1 MASLLAPGDRLRD
14 YEVIAPLPSG
24 GMAKLYLARRSG
36 VGGFSQ
42 QVALKLVRPELVAD
56 HGMLE
61 LFLDEA
67 RLAARVV
74 HPNVVRV
81 HEVGEERGNYFIA
94 MEYVEGASLAEFLE
108 GLRTRRLRL
117 RRRLCVW
124 LATQVAEALHA
135 THEAKAENGAP
146 LDIVHRD
153 VSPQNVLI
161 GDSGHVKLI
170 DFGVASSRTS
180 ENPLETGPFLLGKLR
195 YAAPERLKLEPTD
208 RRADVY
214 ALGVMLWEMLTAR
227 SFLRCR
233 HLEDP
238 YDWAIRENPPPPSKY
253 APHIPSLLDAVVLKA
268 IHPDPGLRY
277 QSALRFRRALL
288 RADPSAARVDAARIA
303 TLMELALGDE
313 FGRRQA
319 AGALQYNSFVEE
331 LAPESR
337 PPPAADLAR
346 PARAS
351 ARSVPP
357 RQASILPPP
366 PLPSLP
372 APSAQPGVRMASWRP
387 ERKTLYSTLLGL
399 LAGLAIGGTLLSLS
413 PKPADVAP
421 RSEPIQLRR
430 ALSGASAQPEP
441 HATGQRQAVVPERHD
456 AGKRASAAPLAHE
469 AKLRAHQRGRPVA
482 QRAQAKPRR
491 AARPR
496 ALH

>member
-24 GMAKLYLARRSG
+24 GMAKLYLARRGG

-42 QVALKLVRPELVAD
+42 RVALKLVRPELVAD
-56 HGMLE
+56 QGMLE

-94 MEYVEGASLAEFLE
+94 MEYVEGMSLAEFLA
-108 GLRTRRLRL
+108 GLRARRLRL
-117 RRRLCVW
+117 RRKLCVW

-170 DFGVASSRTS
+170 DFGVASSRAS
-180 ENPLETGPFLLGKLR
+180 ENPLETGPFMLGKLR

-214 ALGVMLWEMLTAR
+214 ALGVMLWEMLTSR

-233 HLEDP
+233 HVEDP

-253 APHIPSLLDAVVLKA
+253 APNIPSLLDAVVLKA
-268 IHPDPGLRY
+268 IHPDPDLRY
-277 QSALRFRRALL
+277 QSALRLRRALL

-303 TLMELALGDE
+303 ALMELAGGAE
-313 FGRRQA
+313 AVQRH
-319 AGALQYNSFVEE
+319 AGNVTQYNSFVEE
-331 LAPESR
+331 LVGAPADARTEPGAEPVRPGRARTRSLPPGQASIW
-337 PPPAADLAR
+337 PPPLEGPSLLPGAASV
-346 PARAS
+346 PARA
-351 ARSVPP
+351 P
-357 RQASILPPP
+357 
-366 PLPSLP
+366 
-372 APSAQPGVRMASWRP
+372 SWRP
-387 ERKTLYSTLLGL
+387 ERRTLISAMLGL
-399 LAGLAIGGTLLSLS
+399 AAGLVIGGTLLSMHSTSLG
-413 PKPADVAP
+413 VAARSAP
-421 RSEPIQLRR
+421 IQAHGAARSEPLPLQTERR
-430 ALSGASAQPEP
+430 ATPPEP
-441 HATGQRQAVVPERHD
+441 RHAAKHATE
-456 AGKRASAAPLAHE
+456 APLVRKAQSRVRQRERPAPHGAHGKSRRV
-469 AKLRAHQRGRPVA
+469 AKS
-482 QRAQAKPRR
+482 RR
-491 AARPR
+491 AR
-496 ALH
+496 